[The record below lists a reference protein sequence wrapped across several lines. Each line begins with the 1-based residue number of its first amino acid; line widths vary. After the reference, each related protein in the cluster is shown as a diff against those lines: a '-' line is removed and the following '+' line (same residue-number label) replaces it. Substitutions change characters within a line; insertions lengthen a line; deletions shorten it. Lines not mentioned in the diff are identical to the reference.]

1 MKKEMSQDRVKGFLD
16 VKGQKIVNGD
26 GEEILL
32 DKYHGTLH
40 NLKRFSP
47 NQKVFRYLYLYQISS
62 YYTSINFFCPHNW
75 KLTF

>member
-32 DKYHGTLH
+32 TGWGLGNWLLREGYMWLSKG
-40 NLKRFSP
+40 SE
-47 NQKVFRYLYLYQISS
+47 
-62 YYTSINFFCPHNW
+62 NFDRPGA
-75 KLTF
+75 

>member
-32 DKYHGTLH
+32 TGWGLG
-40 NLKRFSP
+40 
-47 NQKVFRYLYLYQISS
+47 
-62 YYTSINFFCPHNW
+62 NW
-75 KLTF
+75 LLCEG